1 MGLTLQSYCG
11 DGMMG
16 PSNLLQGRVW
26 MLSKKELFL
35 HTFIPQVPSVFR
47 WQKAGC
53 DDSHLHTTQHTTP
66 GSSGIPEPLLCQQ
79 VVKSLEVKVPRC
91 WYRHRRRAVFY
102 RCVSLRK
109 RTSMSLTTKL
119 MSMFDGLILTALKFG
134 KDTLRHENLAK
145 DRNREEIPKNPHPTS
160 PPQKRDH
167 QHLQ

>member
-47 WQKAGC
+47 WQGWMKT
-53 DDSHLHTTQHTTP
+53 HLHTTQHTTP

-91 WYRHRRRAVFY
+91 WYGHRIDVRFSTGVF
-102 RCVSLRK
+102 RWEKGPLWVWPPNSCPCLMGSFWPPWNLEK
-109 RTSMSLTTKL
+109 TLWGMKTLQKTETEKKFQRT
-119 MSMFDGLILTALKFG
+119 LIPPA
-134 KDTLRHENLAK
+134 
-145 DRNREEIPKNPHPTS
+145 